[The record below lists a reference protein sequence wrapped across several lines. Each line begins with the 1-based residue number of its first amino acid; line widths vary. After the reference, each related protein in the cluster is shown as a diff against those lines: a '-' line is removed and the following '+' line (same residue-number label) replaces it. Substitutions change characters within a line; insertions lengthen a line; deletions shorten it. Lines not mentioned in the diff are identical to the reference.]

1 MPGAERRRLAGQ
13 VPSPG
18 IMDHV
23 NRNST
28 GSSADG
34 GIRASDVAGAAAA
47 AGASPDDRNAHAPP
61 AGAAREAAAGRLLIW
76 PSERSAWVSCPADEI
91 TWLDRGLL
99 SGNRD
104 LTLHR
109 PPRCAGLRY
118 VHHQW
123 ELFSRDTTH
132 EVYLAPHDD
141 ETPLDHQSVQA
152 AALHVL
158 PVAPVQHYETLPV
171 PLEEGEWLVS
181 VGTWV
186 LPLRLEAPVRRGD
199 PASAPHGNEQP
210 PTQEEGDRTA
220 GSAVRRGRP
229 HRPEA
234 AADVRAYFERNTT
247 ARMAMA
253 FLYQEY
259 ILGLPA
265 PQPVPMT
272 EVAIA
277 FDLSGEGTV
286 SDYKKL
292 LQDFIWKERG
302 HPRDLAGFLLANG
315 LLTRVD
321 LELARKTAIANERSG
336 KSEMTRQRL
345 QYLKR
350 K

>member
-1 MPGAERRRLAGQ
+1 
-13 VPSPG
+13 
-18 IMDHV
+18 MDHV

-28 GSSADG
+28 GSAADRMRG
-34 GIRASDVAGAAAA
+34 AGAA
-47 AGASPDDRNAHAPP
+47 G
-61 AGAAREAAAGRLLIW
+61 EAAAGRLLIW
-76 PSERSAWVSCPADEI
+76 PSGRRAWLACPADEI

-99 SGNRD
+99 SGNED

-132 EVYLAPHDD
+132 EVYLAPHED
-141 ETPLDHQSVQA
+141 ETPLDHRAVQA
-152 AALHVL
+152 AARHVL
-158 PVAPVQHYETLPV
+158 PVAPAQHYETLPV
-171 PLEEGEWLVS
+171 VLEQGEWLVS

-199 PASAPHGNEQP
+199 PASGPRGKDQP
-210 PTQEEGDRTA
+210 PTQEQEEEIRA
-220 GSAVRRGRP
+220 ARRSRR

-234 AADVRAYFERNTT
+234 AADVRAYFARNGT

-265 PQPVPMT
+265 PQPVPMID
-272 EVAIA
+272 VAIA

-292 LQDFIWKERG
+292 LQDLIWNERG
-302 HPRDLAGFLLANG
+302 HPRDIAEFLLANG

-321 LELARKTAIANERSG
+321 LDLARKTATANERSG
-336 KSEMTRQRL
+336 KSELTRRRL

>member
-1 MPGAERRRLAGQ
+1 
-13 VPSPG
+13 
-18 IMDHV
+18 MDHV

-28 GSSADG
+28 GSAAD
-34 GIRASDVAGAAAA
+34 RAKGDRA
-47 AGASPDDRNAHAPP
+47 AGK
-61 AGAAREAAAGRLLIW
+61 AATGRLLIW
-76 PSERSAWVSCPADEI
+76 PSAHRGWMSCPADEI
-91 TWLDRGLL
+91 TWLDRSLL

-109 PPRCAGLRY
+109 RPRCAGLRY
-118 VHHQW
+118 VHRQW

-132 EVYLAPHDD
+132 EVYLAPHED
-141 ETPLDHQSVQA
+141 ETPLDHQAVQA
-152 AALHVL
+152 AARHVL
-158 PVAPVQHYETLPV
+158 PVAPAQHYETLPV
-171 PLEEGEWLVS
+171 VLEQGEWLVS

-199 PASAPHGNEQP
+199 PASAPRGKEQP
-210 PTQEEGDRTA
+210 PTQEEGSRTV
-220 GSAVRRGRP
+220 GSPVRRRP

-234 AADVRAYFERNTT
+234 VADVRAYFDRNRT

-265 PQPVPMT
+265 PQPVPMID
-272 EVAIA
+272 VVIA
-277 FDLSGEGTV
+277 FDLSGEGAV

-292 LQDFIWKERG
+292 LQDLIWSERG
-302 HPRDLAGFLLANG
+302 HPRELAEFLLANG
-315 LLTRVD
+315 LLTRAD
-321 LELARKTAIANERSG
+321 LETARKTAMANERSG
-336 KSEMTRQRL
+336 KTEMTRRRL